1 MCCIL
6 LSLLLQTTDDR
17 VHGKL
22 VHCLQNWTGRLST
35 TDPTYSGLVRVY
47 ERVVNGVQPSKRLA
61 GFQLRP
67 TVPGDQ
73 RLAESIYWPT
83 QQDVSADKRR
93 EREIERGG
101 KHNVL
106 R

>member
-83 QQDVSADKRR
+83 QQDVSADNRR
-93 EREIERGG
+93 ERERGE
-101 KHNVL
+101 HNVL